1 MLYEYVILIM
11 LILGLSLG
19 HLVSLRLS
27 APRRRAALQ
36 NGGQKTP
43 PEEVVGG
50 SGTPCCNTDT
60 VA

>member
-36 NGGQKTP
+36 NGQKTP
-43 PEEVVGG
+43 PEMVMVGG